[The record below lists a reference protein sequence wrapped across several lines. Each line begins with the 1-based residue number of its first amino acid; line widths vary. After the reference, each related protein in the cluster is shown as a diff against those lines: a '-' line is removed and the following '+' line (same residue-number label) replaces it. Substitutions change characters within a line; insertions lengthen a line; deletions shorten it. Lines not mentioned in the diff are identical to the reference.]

1 MNGQEPVMPGC
12 PVHPGASQ
20 TDTSHLPLPPGD
32 FGLPWLGETLHFGR
46 DPHQFVAERRAIY
59 GDIFKTH
66 LLGAPTVF
74 LLDGDGNHW
83 IFNGEG
89 DYLENRWNP
98 TTRRLLGGN
107 CTAMLVGEEHAR
119 RRRLLMPQFRHRAM
133 AAFAP
138 SFARLATTH
147 YERWSAAGEVVRL
160 IPANQKLV
168 FELIVALLLG
178 DDPQIDID
186 TLSRHFRRWTAGLSA
201 VPLNWPWTTYGRALR
216 ANGKLRSAIAAIIRR
231 REQLDEQPPD
241 LLGAILDIRDEA
253 GRPLPHDQVVDEMHN
268 QLFAGHDTTVTVMTN
283 LMLQLAQ
290 RPDVLARARAEIDA
304 ANVAAVPDLEQLKRL
319 PYLNAV
325 LDESMRSVTPVIGS
339 FRVMRRDAEY
349 KGYRLPAGWVVRL
362 EIAGTHENSAVWPD
376 PATFDPER
384 WLSGEKRPPHS
395 YIPFGGGPRICL
407 GANFAYAEMRVMLA
421 LLLRDY
427 DWALEPGQDLRY
439 RHIPFPRPK
448 SGVRVIFNRRQTCDT
463 EGKT

>member
-1 MNGQEPVMPGC
+1 MRATEHPAPVCPAHPAAGQ
-12 PVHPGASQ
+12 HDLAA
-20 TDTSHLPLPPGD
+20 LPLPPGD
-32 FGLPWLGETLHFGR
+32 FGLPWVGETLHFGR
-46 DPHQFVAERRAIY
+46 DPHRFVAERRARY

-74 LLDGDGNHW
+74 LLDDSGNHF

-119 RRRLLMPQFRHRAM
+119 RRRLLMPHFRHSAM

-138 SFARLATTH
+138 AFARIATTH
-147 YERWSAAGEVVRL
+147 YDHWAAAGEVVTL

-178 DDPQIDID
+178 DDPRVDID
-186 TLSRHFRRWTAGLSA
+186 YLSRHFRRWTAGLSA
-201 VPLNWPWTTYGRALR
+201 VPLNWPLTTYGRALR
-216 ANGKLRSAIAAIIRR
+216 ANRKLRAAIAEIVRR
-231 REQLDEQPPD
+231 RQALPEQPPD
-241 LLGAILDIRDEA
+241 LLGAILGIRDEA
-253 GRPLPHDQVVDEMHN
+253 GRPLPFDQVVDEMHN

-290 RPDVLARARAEIDA
+290 RPDVLARARAEVA
-304 ANVAAVPDLEQLKRL
+304 AASLAAVPDLEQLKRL

-325 LDESMRSVTPVIGS
+325 LDESMRAVTPVVGS

-362 EIAGTHENSAVWPD
+362 EIAGTHENPAVWPD

-384 WLSGEKRPPHS
+384 WLADEKRPPHS

-407 GANFAYAEMRVMLA
+407 GTNFAYAEMRVMLA

-427 DWALEPGQDLRY
+427 TWELAPGQDLRY
-439 RHIPFPRPK
+439 RHLPFPRPK
-448 SGVRVIFNRRQTCDT
+448 SGGRVRFGRGI
-463 EGKT
+463 

>member
-1 MNGQEPVMPGC
+1 MLPQLSSPDSPCPHRTPGRDL
-12 PVHPGASQ
+12 S
-20 TDTSHLPLPPGD
+20 TLPLPPGN

-46 DPHQFVAERRAIY
+46 DPHQFVTERRARY

-74 LLDGDGNHW
+74 LLGDDSNRW

-119 RRRLLMPQFRHRAM
+119 RRRLLMPQFRHSAM

-138 SFARLATTH
+138 TFVRIATGH
-147 YERWSAAGEVVRL
+147 YDRWAAAGEVITL

-178 DDPQIDID
+178 DDPQVDID
-186 TLSRHFRRWTAGLSA
+186 FLSRHFRRWTAGLSA

-216 ANGKLRSAIAAIIRR
+216 ANKKLRAAIDAIIRR
-231 REQLDEQPPD
+231 RQVLPEQPPD
-241 LLGAILDIRDEA
+241 LLGAILGIRDET
-253 GRPLPHDQVVDEMHN
+253 GQPLPHDQVVDEMHN

-290 RPDVLARARAEIDA
+290 RPDALARARAEVDEA
-304 ANVAAVPDLEQLKRL
+304 KLCAVPDLEQLKRL

-325 LDESMRSVTPVIGS
+325 LDESMRAVTPVIGS
-339 FRVMRRDAEY
+339 FRVMRRDAAY
-349 KGYRLPAGWVVRL
+349 QGYRIPNGWVVRL
-362 EIAGTHENSAVWPD
+362 EIAGTHENPAVWPD
-376 PATFDPER
+376 PATFDPQR
-384 WLSGEKRPPHS
+384 WLGDEKRPPHS

-427 DWALEPGQDLRY
+427 EWALEPEQDLTY

-448 SGVRVIFNRRQTCDT
+448 SGVRVRFGLRTC
-463 EGKT
+463 

>member
-1 MNGQEPVMPGC
+1 MPVQEPTAPGC
-12 PVHPGASQ
+12 PAHLAAGHQNLSA
-20 TDTSHLPLPPGD
+20 LPLPPGD
-32 FGLPWLGETLHFGR
+32 FGLPWAGETLHFGR
-46 DPHQFVAERRAIY
+46 DPHRFVAERRAKY

-74 LLDGDGNHW
+74 LLDEGGNHF

-119 RRRLLMPQFRHRAM
+119 RRRLLMPHFRHSAM

-138 SFARLATTH
+138 TFARIATVH
-147 YERWSAAGEVVRL
+147 YDRWAAAGQIVTL

-178 DDPQIDID
+178 EDPRVDID
-186 TLSRHFRRWTAGLSA
+186 MLSRHFRRWTAGLSA
-201 VPLNWPWTTYGRALR
+201 VPLNWPFTTYGRALR
-216 ANGKLRSAIAAIIRR
+216 ANAKLRAAIAAIVRR
-231 REQLDEQPPD
+231 RQALPQQPPD
-241 LLGAILDIRDEA
+241 LLGAILGIRDEA
-253 GRPLPHDQVVDEMHN
+253 GRPLPFDQVVDEMHN

-290 RPDVLARARAEIDA
+290 RPEVLARARAEVDA
-304 ANVAAVPDLEQLKRL
+304 ADLGRVPDLEQLKRL

-325 LDESMRSVTPVIGS
+325 LDESMRAVTPVIGS
-339 FRVMRRDAEY
+339 FRVMRRDMAY
-349 KGYRLPAGWVVRL
+349 QGYRLPAGWVVRL
-362 EIAGTHENSAVWPD
+362 EIAGTHENPAVWPD
-376 PATFDPER
+376 PATFDPDR
-384 WLSGEKRPPHS
+384 RLADAKRPPNS
-395 YIPFGGGPRICL
+395 FIPFGGGPRICL
-407 GANFAYAEMRVMLA
+407 GTNFAYAEMRVMLA

-427 DWALEPGQDLRY
+427 DWELVPGQDLRY
-439 RHIPFPRPK
+439 RHLPFPRPK
-448 SGVRVIFNRRQTCDT
+448 SGVRVRFRRR
-463 EGKT
+463 G